1 MRFFAVINGQSTI
14 PIIQFSEIGK
24 HYRSWWW
31 SRISDTIIEAAA
43 WHLSFWTNASDKEAV
58 KNADVE
64 DLDAEVSEQNIESED
79 DVEVSDQDWRKQR
92 QQSGFPRDGKDFDI
106 GLSFEDG
113 NIIVSL
119 NRKKPAV
126 HPGDRLEARHDKVLE
141 GVNQE
146 PYKKIM
152 GREFKESKYGF
163 GGKKARRSKILLRQL
178 TNDMRITL
186 LGKREVTE
194 LRKSEVKESLEN
206 KTTGLACSTT
216 RRYLNFRISSLS
228 INNLETGKKRSYNEF
243 GESLPTLMVSFRIDS
258 DYDADMSS
266 TAFIEPLPVLAST
279 PAGRE
284 NVNTN
289 REVRTYRDI
298 GARFTVYDS
307 NSC

>member
-1 MRFFAVINGQSTI
+1 MMKSDHHTKKVRDGFWQKKEGSRKQRREGRLERTKRCQKQSRLRN
-14 PIIQFSEIGK
+14 K
-24 HYRSWWW
+24 KKR
-31 SRISDTIIEAAA
+31 A
-43 WHLSFWTNASDKEAV
+43 KEK
-58 KNADVE
+58 KNE
-64 DLDAEVSEQNIESED
+64 IES
-79 DVEVSDQDWRKQR
+79 VKKWRKQR

-194 LRKSEVKESLEN
+194 LWKSEVKESLEN
-206 KTTGLACSTT
+206 KTTEDEEQGRKTLREFCQF
-216 RRYLNFRISSLS
+216 YIK
-228 INNLETGKKRSYNEF
+228 NLETGKKRSYNEF
-243 GESLPTLMVSFRIDS
+243 GESLPTLMEKSGQTVTLVQGSWFTTPTPADKTNQKLSLKTSFRYKPS
-258 DYDADMSS
+258 
-266 TAFIEPLPVLAST
+266 FL
-279 PAGRE
+279 G
-284 NVNTN
+284 
-289 REVRTYRDI
+289 
-298 GARFTVYDS
+298 F
-307 NSC
+307 